1 MPALATLT
9 EARRYY
15 VIKDIQIILLVTFKV
30 LMVTGGYNQFT
41 DPHYLDTTEIYSDD
55 VWRIVAAKL
64 PVGISSLRAVTID
77 QRVLLFGKSKYF

>member
-1 MPALATLT
+1 M
-9 EARRYY
+9 
-15 VIKDIQIILLVTFKV
+15 VTFKV

-55 VWRIVAAKL
+55 VWRIVAGKL